1 MIRFTDKPPS
11 RMMALMLA
19 AGLTRVIQNH
29 YYKEALMNI
38 MHFIGLDTHKK
49 IIAFCVKTKEGMIH
63 SKGVIPATRPALI
76 EWMKTLPQSWTVAME
91 ATLFTGWI
99 YDFLKPHAFE
109 VKVAHP
115 EMLKAITAAKKK
127 NDQSDAQKIC
137 DLLRVDLLP
146 ECYMAP
152 SDLRELRRILRYRTY
167 LVRTAVQIKN
177 KISGLLMEVG
187 ADYNKKK
194 LHTKKYFFEM
204 LENIEDVPPSV
215 IDMLKLSRSNLEIF
229 NGIQKKLVLVLKNN
243 QLIRDRVKRLQ
254 TIEGIGEI
262 TALTW
267 VLEIGE
273 PERFSSIA
281 KAVSYCG
288 LCAAQKQSAG
298 KEFRGPISKKR
309 NKHIQ
314 TVLIEAAKLAPHWN
328 PQLAEVHNK
337 ELTKGNRNRATLAVA
352 RKLVAYMLSVEK
364 NKKDFQQIESDQA
377 A

>member
-1 MIRFTDKPPS
+1 
-11 RMMALMLA
+11 
-19 AGLTRVIQNH
+19 
-29 YYKEALMNI
+29 
-38 MHFIGLDTHKK
+38 
-49 IIAFCVKTKEGMIH
+49 MIH
-63 SKGVIPATRPALI
+63 SRGVIPATRPALI

-177 KISGLLMEVG
+177 K
-187 ADYNKKK
+187 KK
-194 LHTKKYFFEM
+194 
-204 LENIEDVPPSV
+204 
-215 IDMLKLSRSNLEIF
+215 
-229 NGIQKKLVLVLKNN
+229 
-243 QLIRDRVKRLQ
+243 
-254 TIEGIGEI
+254 
-262 TALTW
+262 
-267 VLEIGE
+267 
-273 PERFSSIA
+273 
-281 KAVSYCG
+281 
-288 LCAAQKQSAG
+288 
-298 KEFRGPISKKR
+298 
-309 NKHIQ
+309 
-314 TVLIEAAKLAPHWN
+314 
-328 PQLAEVHNK
+328 
-337 ELTKGNRNRATLAVA
+337 LTKGNRNRATLAVA

-364 NKKDFQQIESDQA
+364 NKKDFQHVESDQA